1 MTMQTESRHEFPN
14 GTALRGGD
22 ALRDETYGF
31 FSAARMRAAFPI
43 SDAGWRSFAQLWDNL
58 TLDCYMGDGGL
69 YRFRRYGAFELR
81 APDTALRL
89 LPHAAYVQPSY
100 VNALNGDIERWF
112 DPLEPA
118 FVNHPFLHRLL
129 HTLGHMFDD
138 ARGRTGPWN
147 IRLHPYRI
155 RARAGAA
162 GQPTPE
168 GLHRD
173 GVDYIVTM
181 MVARHNV
188 RGGMT
193 TVADRSG
200 KTLTEHLLEHPMEM
214 LVADDAMC
222 MHAVT
227 PVDCVDPG
235 AESYRDVLV
244 VAFTAIDV

>member
-1 MTMQTESRHEFPN
+1 MTMQTELRHDLPN
-14 GTALRGGD
+14 GTALRG
-22 ALRDETYGF
+22 AEARRHEAYAF
-31 FSAARMRAAFPI
+31 FSAARMRAAFPMPE
-43 SDAGWRSFAQLWDNL
+43 AAWRSFAQLWDNL
-58 TLDCYMGDGGL
+58 TLDRHMGDGGL
-69 YRFRRYGAFELR
+69 YRFRRYGAFEMSTPE
-81 APDTALRL
+81 AALRL
-89 LPHAAYVQPSY
+89 LPHAAYAQPSY
-100 VNALNGDIERWF
+100 INALNGDMERWF

-118 FVNHPFLHRLL
+118 FVNHLFLHRLL

-155 RARAGAA
+155 RARAGVA

-188 RGGMT
+188 RGGT
-193 TVADRSG
+193 TIVADSNG
-200 KTLTEHLLEHPMEM
+200 NTLFEHRLEQPMEM

-227 PVDCVDPG
+227 AVDCIDPN

-244 VAFTAIDV
+244 VAFTAIDL